1 MAEDNGTNEE
11 TTEVADD
18 GVQTVPAAE
27 DPQAA
32 RESSGSGSNGSTAGN
47 EGKIEQVIG
56 VVVDVVFPDE
66 LPEIYS
72 ALKIEVPEGD
82 GRNAIDLTLEVQQHV
97 GDDRVRAVAMDA
109 TDGLRRGDKVI
120 DTGSSITVPVGKDTL
135 LGGSSTSSAS
145 RSTRASRSRARS
157 AGRSIAPPRRPRT

>member
-1 MAEDNGTNEE
+1 MTEDNGTNEE
-11 TTEVADD
+11 TEAGDD
-18 GVQTVPAAE
+18 GVQTVPEAA
-27 DPQAA
+27 DQQAA
-32 RESSGSGSNGSTAGN
+32 SESSSSSSNGSTAGN
-47 EGKIEQVIG
+47 EGRIEQVIG
-56 VVVDVVFPDE
+56 VVVDAVFPDE

-82 GRNAIDLTLEVQQHV
+82 GRSAIDLTLEVQQHV

-135 LGGSSTSSAS
+135 
-145 RSTRASRSRARS
+145 
-157 AGRSIAPPRRPRT
+157 GRIFNL